1 MRGEGRV
8 QCPLDSSILFLCL
21 YISYC
26 KVEAAVS
33 GVHCLSVFLIK
44 VFYFPVF
51 VMTMKVSNVQILCG
65 ESKSCL
71 KFREKC

>member
-8 QCPLDSSILFLCL
+8 KCPLDSSILFLFL

-33 GVHCLSVFLIK
+33 GVHCLSVCLSDQG
-44 VFYFPVF
+44 V
-51 VMTMKVSNVQILCG
+51 LL
-65 ESKSCL
+65 SCVCDDM
-71 KFREKC
+71 EGQ